1 MKFGEI
7 QLNTWH
13 HNRHLSPQWL
23 HELIALIQHKIYY
36 NNPTCVFPQDCELFY
51 SKVISYLCLN
61 LQCWKQRPTQS
72 WCSKCFVK
80 WRIINKSCKCVFYKN
95 TSGRIVHMGLAWL
108 KLCLMIFLLI
118 TTDCTVPRVSMPQA
132 IWKSFCV
139 SFRAWKSKYFHNL
152 IVLLPYAFVSF
163 SYYFFSWLIKINAK
177 NKI

>member
-108 KLCLMIFLLI
+108 KLCLMIFCWSLQIVQSPEFQCLRQFEKVSVCHSEPGSLNISITLMSCCLMLLCHFHTI
-118 TTDCTVPRVSMPQA
+118 FFPD
-132 IWKSFCV
+132 W
-139 SFRAWKSKYFHNL
+139 SK
-152 IVLLPYAFVSF
+152 
-163 SYYFFSWLIKINAK
+163 
-177 NKI
+177 

>member
-7 QLNTWH
+7 QLNAWH

-36 NNPTCVFPQDCELFY
+36 NNPTCVFPQDCELLY

-108 KLCLMIFLLI
+108 KLCLMIFFADHYRLY
-118 TTDCTVPRVSMPQA
+118 SPQ
-132 IWKSFCV
+132 SFNASGNLKKFLCV
-139 SFRAWKSKYFHNL
+139 IQSL
-152 IVLLPYAFVSF
+152 EV
-163 SYYFFSWLIKINAK
+163 
-177 NKI
+177 